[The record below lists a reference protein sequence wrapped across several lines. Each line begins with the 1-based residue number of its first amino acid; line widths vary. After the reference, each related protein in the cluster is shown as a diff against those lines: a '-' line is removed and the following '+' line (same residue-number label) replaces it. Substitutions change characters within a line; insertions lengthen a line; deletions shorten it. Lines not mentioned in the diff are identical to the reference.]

1 MFRKLRLRINRFE
14 DKVLDVIDAF
24 DRKYVNYCLG
34 FLGSLILFFTVL
46 PFISLL
52 ELMQWLLKK
61 LERKH

>member
-1 MFRKLRLRINRFE
+1 MSRRLRLRINRFE

-24 DRKYVNYCLG
+24 DRKYVNYYSG

-46 PFISLL
+46 PFISIL

-61 LERKH
+61 VERK